1 MEEDCLKQILL
12 DPFFR
17 TYENLCKCGC
27 QILRRVAL
35 GVFDSLLKES
45 IDSLKPASVGYLF

>member
-17 TYENLCKCGC
+17 TYENLCKYGC
-27 QILRRVAL
+27 QILRRVEN
-35 GVFDSLLKES
+35 S
-45 IDSLKPASVGYLF
+45 